1 MIRRTT
7 KVKSKGQ
14 SNDDILAYADIN
26 SSYLRGRFR
35 EGSTTLLRMSTNSS
49 DTLMLANRHLNLQ
62 LFNSKVEIKDSVIS
76 PKYTLTIEDR
86 SVRKNTDVNIKMV
99 ESSKKPVSLFR
110 RSTMMHELSP
120 GNQSSEE

>member
-1 MIRRTT
+1 
-7 KVKSKGQ
+7 
-14 SNDDILAYADIN
+14 
-26 SSYLRGRFR
+26 
-35 EGSTTLLRMSTNSS
+35 MSTNSS

-86 SVRKNTDVNIKMV
+86 SARKNTDVNIKMV